1 MKSQHLSLHCTS
13 WQLKLFRRRN
23 NVPVCKLLKTYTH
36 VKREMIHSEE
46 RDRCDGGACFE
57 RRRSYIH
64 ACKTREKNRSLFC
77 LISST
82 DQEID
87 LEGAIKIR
95 RKRSAIVSIFV
106 CSLLG
111 KFCFCVF
118 NSVSHFFICM
128 SCIDTFFYV
137 KVA

>member
-1 MKSQHLSLHCTS
+1 MFCTPLLPTNEEQLSNEKKKMKSQHLSLHCTS

-95 RKRSAIVSIFV
+95 RKRSAIRVNFRLFS
-106 CSLLG
+106 
-111 KFCFCVF
+111 
-118 NSVSHFFICM
+118 
-128 SCIDTFFYV
+128 
-137 KVA
+137 AW